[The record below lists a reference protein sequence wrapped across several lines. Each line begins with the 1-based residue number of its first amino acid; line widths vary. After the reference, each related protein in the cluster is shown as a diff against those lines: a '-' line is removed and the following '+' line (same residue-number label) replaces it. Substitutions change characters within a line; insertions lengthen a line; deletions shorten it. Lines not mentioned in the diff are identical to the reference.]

1 MIIIYDIDLVPV
13 LYKIKQENNKT
24 KSANNVLDLCIKKND
39 HPIEK
44 YKIIADILDWKYG
57 SSKTLDQVKKYSWFL
72 WKIRVHV
79 IIIKYFGKFKSFFE
93 NTEKKK
99 IKLITEAIWKNTD
112 LKIWVVS
119 ASIYKSLIRIA
130 III

>member
-44 YKIIADILDWKYG
+44 YKIIADILD
-57 SSKTLDQVKKYSWFL
+57 
-72 WKIRVHV
+72 
-79 IIIKYFGKFKSFFE
+79 
-93 NTEKKK
+93 
-99 IKLITEAIWKNTD
+99 
-112 LKIWVVS
+112 
-119 ASIYKSLIRIA
+119 
-130 III
+130 